1 MSDKKVKQGKIFV
14 TFLACILSMT
24 TLPYILPGVTAA
36 DPAQAVTAGTLLGLA
51 YLILRPLLRLLTLP
65 VGCLTLGLF
74 NLVIDVVLIWGCGQL
89 IDGFQVAGIMDALLS
104 AVLVNSICAIVGG
117 FR

>member
-1 MSDKKVKQGKIFV
+1 MSNKLKQGKTFV
-14 TFLACILSMT
+14 TFLACILSMA

-36 DPAQAVTAGTLLGLA
+36 EPMQAVAAGTLLGLA
-51 YLILRPLLRLLTLP
+51 YLIIRPVMRILTLP

-74 NLVIDVVLIWGCGQL
+74 NLVIDVALIWACGQL

-104 AVLVNSICAIVGG
+104 AVLVNSICAITGG

>member
-1 MSDKKVKQGKIFV
+1 MSNKVKQSRTFV
-14 TFLACILSMT
+14 TFLACILSMA

-36 DPAQAVTAGTLLGLA
+36 DPVQAVTAGTLLGIA
-51 YLILRPLLRLLTLP
+51 YLIIRPVMRILTLP

-74 NLVIDVVLIWGCGQL
+74 NLVIDVALIWGCGQL
-89 IDGFQVAGIMDALLS
+89 IDGFQVAGIVDALLS
-104 AVLVNSICAIVGG
+104 AVLVNSVCAIVGG

>member
-1 MSDKKVKQGKIFV
+1 MSDQGKHGKTFA
-14 TFLACILSMT
+14 TFLACVLSMT

-36 DPAQAVTAGTLLGLA
+36 DPVQALTAGTLLGVA
-51 YLILRPLLRLLTLP
+51 YLILRPALRLLTLP

-74 NLVIDVVLIWGCGQL
+74 NLAIDVGLIWGCGQL
-89 IDGFQVAGIMDALLS
+89 IDGFAVASLTDALLS
-104 AVLVNSICAIVGG
+104 AVLVNAICAISGG

>member
-1 MSDKKVKQGKIFV
+1 MSDKVKESKVFV
-14 TFLACILSMT
+14 TFVACVLSMT

-36 DPAQAVTAGTLLGLA
+36 DPVQALTAGTLLGVA
-51 YLILRPLLRLLTLP
+51 YLILRPAMRLLTLP

-74 NLVIDVVLIWGCGQL
+74 NLAIDVGLIWLCGEM
-89 IDGFQVAGIMDALLS
+89 IDGFEVAGIMDALLS
-104 AVLVNSICAIVGG
+104 AVLVNSVCAIAGG

>member
-1 MSDKKVKQGKIFV
+1 ML
-14 TFLACILSMT
+14 LAVASGLQI
-24 TLPYILPGVTAA
+24 
-36 DPAQAVTAGTLLGLA
+36 GLA
-51 YLILRPLLRLLTLP
+51 YLLLRPALRLLTLP

-74 NLVIDVVLIWGCGQL
+74 NLVIDVALIWACGQL

-104 AVLVNSICAIVGG
+104 AVLVNSICAITGG